1 MINYANNDVIVA
13 PDGKWLDFVPPLPD
27 PLPGHMLVRTYDRNP
42 PIKVNDTTY
51 ETATLVPGTTN
62 VYDVYRS
69 GTSFRRLLWDSTNV
83 IEIIS
88 ANTSNITDMREMC
101 FRCSNLMKTCLFDTS
116 NVTDMYR
123 MFCCYWSGRWGKLQE
138 LPAFNMSSVTNVED
152 FLSGQWEIESLPV
165 LSMPNVTSLEAAFY
179 YCKNLKYVPVWNVP
193 NLTSMH
199 RAFGWCH
206 SLEEFPAWDVS
217 KVTNFEQ
224 CFYDCES
231 LKRVLFTNTNSAEDM
246 SHMFAACYELNT
258 MPDFVVDNV
267 TEVDTMFQDCTK
279 IPSGILNM
287 YDKLSA
293 LGDQVTNHDRC
304 FYRCGIGTTTG
315 YAEYQQIPSDW
326 K

>member
-13 PDGKWLDFVPPLPD
+13 PDGKWLDFVQPLPD
-27 PLPGHMLVRTYDRNP
+27 LLPGHMLVRTYDGNP

-69 GTSFRRLLWDSTNV
+69 GTSFHRLLWDSTNV

-88 ANTSNITDMREMC
+88 ANTSNITDMSEMC

-116 NVTDMYR
+116 NVTNMWR
-123 MFCCYWSGRWGKLQE
+123 MFCCYWSDRWGKLHE
-138 LPAFNMSSVTNVED
+138 LPAFDMSSATNVEE
-152 FLSGQWEIESLPV
+152 FMAGQWEIESMPV
-165 LSMPNVTSLEAAFY
+165 LSMPNVTSLDSVCL
-179 YCKNLKYVPVWNVP
+179 YCKNLKHVPVWNVP
-193 NLTSMH
+193 NLTDMH
-199 RAFGWCH
+199 RAFSWCT
-206 SLEEFPAWDVS
+206 SLEEFPDWDVS

-224 CFYDCES
+224 SFFNCES
-231 LKRVLFTNTNSAEDM
+231 MKRVLFTNTNSAEDM
-246 SHMFAACYELNT
+246 SAMFVSCGELNT

-267 TEVDTMFQDCTK
+267 KEVDRMFQECTK

-287 YDKLSA
+287 YNKLSA
-293 LGDQVTNHDRC
+293 LGEQVTNHDRC
-304 FYRCGIGTTTG
+304 FYRCGVSTTTG